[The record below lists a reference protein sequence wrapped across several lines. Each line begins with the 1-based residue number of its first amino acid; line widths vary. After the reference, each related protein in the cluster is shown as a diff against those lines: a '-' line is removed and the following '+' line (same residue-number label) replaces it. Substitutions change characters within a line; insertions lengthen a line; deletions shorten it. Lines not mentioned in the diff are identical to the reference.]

1 MIVITVKQ
9 WVENIQRQCEE
20 QNIAFFFKQW
30 GTWGADEKKRSKHQ
44 NGKLLNNKLYQNY
57 PTIPIE
63 NRPY

>member
-1 MIVITVKQ
+1 MRKSG
-9 WVENIQRQCEE
+9 E
-20 QNIAFFFKQW
+20 NIAFFFKQW

-63 NRPY
+63 NRPYCVYSL

>member
-1 MIVITVKQ
+1 MAVRKSG
-9 WVENIQRQCEE
+9 E
-20 QNIAFFFKQW
+20 NIAFFFKQW

-63 NRPY
+63 NRPYCVYSL